1 MTTDPIAIVTGAGKG
16 IGKEIA
22 FYFAKNNYTVVLI
35 DWNET
40 LLEHTRNELL
50 KKYPNKIS
58 SFLLDVSNYNLV
70 SQCITDVI
78 AMYQRIDILVNNAG
92 IMFGGTSKTPPGDF
106 NSMLDVNLRGIY
118 NMVQNVVPFMKTRQ
132 SGYIINLSSN
142 AGKRPLGE
150 SGAYCMT
157 KYGVRGYSQSL
168 SLELLN
174 DNIKVTAICPSV
186 VDTDMTKD
194 IPNFP
199 NNKKI
204 YCNDI
209 ITTLHFLLSLSPN
222 AYIDEVTVK
231 STHLLKLC
239 QDK

>member
-1 MTTDPIAIVTGAGKG
+1 MTIAPLAIVTGAGKG

-40 LLEHTRNELL
+40 LLEYTRNELL
-50 KKYPNKIS
+50 KKYSNKIS
-58 SFLLDVSNYNLV
+58 SFLLDVSDYNLV

-78 AMYQRIDILVNNAG
+78 ATHQRIDILVNNAG
-92 IMFGGTSKTPPGDF
+92 IMFGGTSKTLPADF

-118 NMVQNVVPFMKTRQ
+118 NMVQNVVPFMKARR
-132 SGYIINLSSN
+132 SGYIFNLSSN
-142 AGKRPLGE
+142 AGKRPLSE

-157 KYGVRGYSQSL
+157 KYGVLGYSQSL

-199 NNKKI
+199 NNNKI
-204 YCNDI
+204 SCGDI
-209 ITTLHFLLSLSPN
+209 ITTINFLLSLSPN
-222 AYIDEVTVK
+222 AYIDEITVK
-231 STHLLKLC
+231 STHLLKSMPR
-239 QDK
+239 